1 MYFPEETLLSTG
13 LTASSGISHF
23 LPSFIA
29 PGIFPLLHK
38 SLIVRFERFHSIAN
52 CSLDFI
58 KSIISFETRISYPA
72 QSIHYFER
80 NINYILAFC
89 PNCIIMLETCV
100 NPIRLQFRD
109 FTQKMGRNSSG
120 GRVLCADR
128 SGAKTWTLGSGIA
141 SVQ

>member
-109 FTQKMGRNSSG
+109 FTQKRG
-120 GRVLCADR
+120 GAQLVR
-128 SGAKTWTLGSGIA
+128 WTRYHSPL
-141 SVQ
+141 